1 MPVGSIIAALLLPPL
16 AVFLDEGVTPNF
28 WIDVA
33 LTCLGFVPGVA
44 FALFV
49 LIRKRRGQPVMA

>member
-16 AVFLDEGVTPNF
+16 AVFLDEGVSPNF

-33 LTCLGFVPGVA
+33 LTCLGFLPGVA
-44 FALFV
+44 FALFL
-49 LIRKRRGQPVMA
+49 LIRKRGPQEQIA